1 MHLFQAIRTDSLY
14 VSIGDHNVSKK
25 DRYERII
32 KADKVFIHRN
42 FQASNFEN
50 DIGIPTNL
58 HA

>member
-1 MHLFQAIRTDSLY
+1 MPLFQVIQTDSLY

-50 DIGIPTNL
+50 DIGMPTNL
-58 HA
+58 RA

>member
-32 KADKVFIHRN
+32 KAGKVYIHRN